1 MSYDIQFGEF
11 STWFNA
17 KEATIKLAEDP
28 AAALTVTPPPGAN
41 PPAARPGP
49 DWELQAPSMAQGG
62 IGMGAGAAL
71 GALMGLATS
80 DNDDEQPW
88 KRALAMGLMTGAL
101 GLGAATAYASRPQDP
116 DKPVH
121 DSAARRFGRGATR
134 AAKWGVN
141 VIPEAVR
148 GVGEELGLID
158 PGDPNVL
165 QQLVEHLRSQGH
177 NVTPEQVSQEIS
189 KAQATAKQP
198 GMVERAGQFIGQV
211 RKAPETFMKGY
222 RSEVG
227 KTTKPTQPQQT
238 PADPAA
244 EAIAK
249 VPDAAQSKPS
259 ATTSGTAGAGPIAG
273 TSGPSPSV
281 SPVAPRTT
289 ASEGSTS
296 HGPIKSDGTPGP
308 LPDAKP
314 AGQPTRAP
322 TAAPGEGPLNL
333 GAASRMV
340 DRQKQDESYS
350 AAIRDPKNKMS
361 LPENEVSP
369 VAPKPTAPIKAPGGA
384 KPAGQPTRAP
394 TAAPG
399 EGPLNLGAASRMVD
413 RQKQDESYSAAIR
426 DPKNKMSLP
435 ENEVS
440 PVAPKPTAPIK
451 APGGAKPGALSEMFN
466 LKKSPVLQ
474 AAGAAAK
481 GMGKLFTQPQHRL
494 DAQNLHSQYAGGT
507 Y

>member
-28 AAALTVTPPPGAN
+28 ATALTKTPLPGAS
-41 PPAARPGP
+41 PPAAEPGP
-49 DWELQAPSMAQGG
+49 DWELKAPSMTQGG
-62 IGMGAGAAL
+62 VGMGAGAAL

-101 GLGAATAYASRPQDP
+101 GLGAATAYASKPQDL

-134 AAKWGVN
+134 AAKWGAN

-148 GVGEELGLID
+148 GVGEELGLIN

-165 QQLVEHLRSQGH
+165 QQLVEHLKSQGH

-198 GMVERAGQFIGQV
+198 GMAERAGQFIGQV
-211 RKAPETFMKGY
+211 RKAPEQFMNGY
-222 RSEVG
+222 RSAVG
-227 KTTKPTQPQQT
+227 
-238 PADPAA
+238 
-244 EAIAK
+244 
-249 VPDAAQSKPS
+249 KPS
-259 ATTSGTAGAGPIAG
+259 ATTSWTAGAGPIAG

-296 HGPIKSDGTPGP
+296 HGPVKSDATPGP

-314 AGQPTRAP
+314 AGQPEVINEKEDASIARSYFAKKRLAKQPPSPINSARSIQPEPDAQGRTKGRFISSYQDPAKTEGHVP
-322 TAAPGEGPLNL
+322 GLLNSNIVRRSEHPDDFTVGPQAKPQPGQAAL
-333 GAASRMV
+333 A
-340 DRQKQDESYS
+340 
-350 AAIRDPKNKMS
+350 
-361 LPENEVSP
+361 EVP
-369 VAPKPTAPIKAPGGA
+369 VGA
-384 KPAGQPTRAP
+384 KVT
-394 TAAPG
+394 
-399 EGPLNLGAASRMVD
+399 PLTG
-413 RQKQDESYSAAIR
+413 
-426 DPKNKMSLP
+426 
-435 ENEVS
+435 
-440 PVAPKPTAPIK
+440 T
-451 APGGAKPGALSEMFN
+451 AKPS
-466 LKKSPVLQ
+466 LKPLT
-474 AAGAAAK
+474 GRT
-481 GMGKLFTQPQHRL
+481 GNPIQPGSLANRF
-494 DAQNLHSQYAGGT
+494 GT
-507 Y
+507 